1 MPYFTIHYTADGRP
15 YIIEKNYGH
24 KPEREDSSSH
34 WTWHITRDGVEHL
47 ARNNVIRPGHL
58 PTYINDDELEDLKA
72 YNMLA
77 RVDGERIGN
86 QGLYPSDNPAWQ
98 RRMAEQESGAGS
110 KNNPPYR
117 KKKTQSTN
125 PATEK
130 PLVIHIGPEHGT
142 TPRHPSKTGAARK
155 NSKQSG
161 PARRSNPIVVEIEPE
176 ETEEQPTGFWASLR
190 SIFGKR

>member
-1 MPYFTIHYTADGRP
+1 MPYFTIHHTADGKP

-24 KPEREDSSSH
+24 KPDRDNSSSH
-34 WTWHITRDGVEHL
+34 WTWHITRDGVEYL

-58 PTYINDDELEDLKA
+58 PTYINDDDLADLKA

-77 RVDGERIGN
+77 RTTGERIGN
-86 QGLYPSDNPAWQ
+86 QGLYPSDNPEWR

-110 KNNPPYR
+110 QNNPPYR

-125 PATEK
+125 TATET
-130 PLVIHIGPEHGT
+130 PIVIRIGPEHGT
-142 TPRHPSKTGAARK
+142 TPKPPSKKAAAKKGGDQTR
-155 NSKQSG
+155 
-161 PARRSNPIVVEIEPE
+161 PARQSKPKVIKIEPDPK
-176 ETEEQPTGFWASLR
+176 EQPAGFWASLR

>member
-86 QGLYPSDNPAWQ
+86 QGLYPSDNPAWL
-98 RRMAEQESGAGS
+98 RRMAEQESYTTS

-117 KKKTQSTN
+117 KKKSSQTKK
-125 PATEK
+125 ATEK
-130 PLVIHIGPEHGT
+130 PLVIRIGPEHGT
-142 TPRHPSKTGAARK
+142 TPRNLPKPGATGKNHQKTGRAPRAK
-155 NSKQSG
+155 
-161 PARRSNPIVVEIEPE
+161 PLVVEVEPE
-176 ETEEQPTGFWASLR
+176 ETEQSAGFWASLR
-190 SIFGKR
+190 SLFGKR